1 MIYNLKQ
8 LNEELIKET
17 QQLGEKFIGIKGK
30 LKKDGKK
37 YYIHDDSS
45 LQIMLD
51 GNKINE
57 HNFKDHKGYDY
68 FFGFVNDLNGSGKQ
82 HLSKGAHKANFED
95 VCFNLFLHDRLPGFL
110 EDQYKNI
117 RKNVE
122 VKAKAASRW
131 KSNKKVRIAIIRSE
145 SSRVYPDLLTGINFH
160 RDSKQLKS
168 KFCFKYHYV
177 DYKQQ
182 KGENNSKD
190 NIELINKFIS
200 ALIMA
205 DGKHDI
211 VAIIRGGCDT
221 SMTCILDAPEVHAAL
236 LSMETPTICGVG
248 HTNEHKE
255 FKKYCNHA
263 DETPSLLGVT
273 LGTWAEE
280 FCP

>member
-1 MIYNLKQ
+1 MIYDLKQ

-17 QQLGEKFIGIKGK
+17 QQLCEKFIGIKGE
-30 LKKDGKK
+30 LKKIGKK
-37 YYIHDDSS
+37 YYIHDDN
-45 LQIMLD
+45 LKIMLD

-57 HNFKDHKGYDY
+57 HNFKIHKGYDY
-68 FFGFVNDLNGSGKQ
+68 FFGFVNDLNDSGRQ
-82 HLSKGAHKANFED
+82 YLSKGAHKANFED

-110 EDQYKNI
+110 EDQYNNI

-122 VKAKAASRW
+122 AKAKAASRW
-131 KSNKKVRIAIIRSE
+131 KSNKNVRIAIIRSE

-160 RDSKQLKS
+160 RDSKQLES
-168 KFCFKYHYV
+168 KFCFKHHYV
-177 DYKQQ
+177 EYKQQ

-190 NIELINKFIS
+190 NKELINKFIK
-200 ALIMA
+200 ALKMV
-205 DGKHDI
+205 DRKHDI
-211 VAIIRGGCDT
+211 VAIIRGGSDRN
-221 SMTCILDAPEVHAAL
+221 MTCILDAPEIHAAL
-236 LSMETPTICGVG
+236 LTMETPTICGVG

-255 FKKYCNHA
+255 FKKYCDHA